1 LLLTIVLAES
11 ALELVPVE
19 LAHHPQIICDAK
31 RRGKLPEQ
39 LLLDRSYHHRAMVR
53 IPNAQRRGRPDIVH
67 IVLLTSLGSPLNL
80 AGRLRVYVHTLENR
94 VITISPEVRMPRNSE
109 RFKGLIE
116 QLYEFGRVPPGGQPL
131 LEIRS
136 MDLIQL
142 LKTIAPTYTVGLTL
156 QGEDRRIRSLAT
168 FLAKQE
174 RPVVIIGGFP
184 SGHFSEET
192 MRLIDEAAKI
202 YSVGL
207 EAWTV
212 TSWFI
217 FAYQQVTGLD
227 ASAESLR

>member
-1 LLLTIVLAES
+1 MLTIVLAES
-11 ALELVPVE
+11 ALELVPIE
-19 LAHHPQIICDAK
+19 LVHHPQIIWDAR
-31 RRGKLPEQ
+31 RRGKRPEQ
-39 LLLDRSYHHRAMVR
+39 LLLDRSYHHRAMAR

-67 IVLLTSLGSPLNL
+67 IALLTSLGSPLNL

-94 VITISPEVRMPRNSE
+94 VITVSPEVRIPRNSE

-116 QLYEFGRVPPGGQPL
+116 QLYESGRVPPSGQPL

-136 MDLIQL
+136 MNLIQL
-142 LKTIAPTYTVGLTL
+142 LKTIAPTYTAGLTL
-156 QGEDRRIRSLAT
+156 QGKDRRIQSLAT

-174 RPVVIIGGFP
+174 RPTVIIGGFP
-184 SGHFSEET
+184 RGHFSEET

-202 YSVGL
+202 YSTGL